1 MLILEIDGS
10 RHADTVA
17 ADAARTSYPQSLG
30 YEVLRLMNW
39 DVMQNTDRVLD
50 QIQALAAERK
60 KAPHPP
66 LRGTFSPRGEGP
78 LRLVVIVEDPSDH

>member
-17 ADAARTSYPQSLG
+17 ADAARTSYLQSLG

-60 KAPHPP
+60 KAPSSAPS
-66 LRGTFSPRGEGP
+66 GTFSPRGEGA
-78 LRLVVIVEDPSDH
+78 LASRCEEEQSE